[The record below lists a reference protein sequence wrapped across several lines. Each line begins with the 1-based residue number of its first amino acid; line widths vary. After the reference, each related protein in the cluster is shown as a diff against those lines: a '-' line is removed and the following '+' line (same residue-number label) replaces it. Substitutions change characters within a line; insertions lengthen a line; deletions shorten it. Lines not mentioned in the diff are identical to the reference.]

1 MEITK
6 TVCSRHL
13 HVVCTPAVLLISN
26 LQKRYWEF
34 MAYFIIATTILHL
47 LFGSSD
53 FFVGLLGYCA
63 LGIEATLPIPQVLAN
78 QKARSCKGFRLSV
91 LVAWLLGDIMKTA
104 FFLSSENIGPQ
115 FKICAGIQFALDAY
129 LGVQFWMFGNG
140 DSIKDLEMSRG

>member
-1 MEITK
+1 
-6 TVCSRHL
+6 
-13 HVVCTPAVLLISN
+13 
-26 LQKRYWEF
+26 